1 MTRFPGA
8 ARRAIQASV
17 GPILPPAPSTRI
29 SPSSRARSATSASLG
44 RASNSSSAATSS
56 TRRGRASVR
65 MVASTLTALHQEHA
79 LAAVLLVEQPIGLL
93 GLIELPAVGEQFV
106 HLDGAVGNEL
116 RALGLPHLRESP
128 RADDGELLAQHVG
141 AHVDR
146 HVAALADETNSAP
159 GARAAHR
166 GDAALGRAGGVEGGV
181 SAAPVGRALD
191 GADRIVAARI
201 DQHVGAELLGAGK
214 T

>member
-1 MTRFPGA
+1 MRARRNASATIAGTCTFIAQVSGRSPSAPNLRPAMNTTLAKGGSRSTALRSRRSQAMVSTSRRSSASRTPASLKRATAVTRFPGA

-56 TRRGRASVR
+56 TRRGSASVR
-65 MVASTLTALHQEHA
+65 IVASALTALHQEHA
-79 LAAVLLVEQPIGLL
+79 LAAGLLVEQPIGLL

-116 RALGLPHLRESP
+116 RALGLPHLRES
-128 RADDGELLAQHVG
+128 
-141 AHVDR
+141 
-146 HVAALADETNSAP
+146 
-159 GARAAHR
+159 
-166 GDAALGRAGGVEGGV
+166 
-181 SAAPVGRALD
+181 
-191 GADRIVAARI
+191 
-201 DQHVGAELLGAGK
+201 
-214 T
+214 